1 LPVRPL
7 SSLCLKFTHFIDFT
21 VFGYKYIANT
31 NNIGYIY
38 GYKSLFQLY
47 KYSLLAM
54 KNLIRQQY
62 QHKFD
67 ENLMIKNIRR
77 PKEGWIRTLR
87 KALGMSSPQLA
98 RILGLG
104 KAQVSQMERM
114 EIDDRI
120 TLNQLR
126 RVAEELDCELVY
138 ALVPRTSIQEMI
150 RERADFKAKK
160 IIEAV
165 NQHMILESQQL
176 DESSLNEQ
184 LNLET
189 NRLIQDMPRDLW
201 EE

>member
-1 LPVRPL
+1 
-7 SSLCLKFTHFIDFT
+7 
-21 VFGYKYIANT
+21 
-31 NNIGYIY
+31 
-38 GYKSLFQLY
+38 
-47 KYSLLAM
+47 M
-54 KNLIRQQY
+54 KNLILQQY

-98 RILGLG
+98 RLLGLG

-120 TLNQLR
+120 TLKQLR

-150 RERADFKAKK
+150 RERANFKAKK
-160 IIEAV
+160 IIEAA

-184 LNLET
+184 LDLET

>member
-1 LPVRPL
+1 
-7 SSLCLKFTHFIDFT
+7 
-21 VFGYKYIANT
+21 
-31 NNIGYIY
+31 
-38 GYKSLFQLY
+38 
-47 KYSLLAM
+47 M

-67 ENLMIKNIRR
+67 ENLMTKNIRR

-104 KAQVSQMERM
+104 KAQVSQMERI

-120 TLNQLR
+120 TLKQLR
-126 RVAEELDCELVY
+126 RVAEELNCELVY
-138 ALVPRTSIQEMI
+138 ALVPRASIREMI

-160 IIEAV
+160 IIEAA

>member
-1 LPVRPL
+1 
-7 SSLCLKFTHFIDFT
+7 
-21 VFGYKYIANT
+21 
-31 NNIGYIY
+31 
-38 GYKSLFQLY
+38 
-47 KYSLLAM
+47 M

-67 ENLMIKNIRR
+67 GNLMIKNIRR

-120 TLNQLR
+120 TLKQLR

-160 IIEAV
+160 IIEAA

-189 NRLIQDMPRDLW
+189 NHLIQDMPRDLW
-201 EE
+201 DE

>member
-1 LPVRPL
+1 
-7 SSLCLKFTHFIDFT
+7 
-21 VFGYKYIANT
+21 
-31 NNIGYIY
+31 
-38 GYKSLFQLY
+38 
-47 KYSLLAM
+47 M

-67 ENLMIKNIRR
+67 ENLMTKNIRR

-120 TLNQLR
+120 TLKQLR

-150 RERADFKAKK
+150 RERAGFKAKK

>member
-1 LPVRPL
+1 
-7 SSLCLKFTHFIDFT
+7 
-21 VFGYKYIANT
+21 
-31 NNIGYIY
+31 
-38 GYKSLFQLY
+38 
-47 KYSLLAM
+47 M

-98 RILGLG
+98 RILELG

-120 TLNQLR
+120 TLKQLR

-150 RERADFKAKK
+150 RERADFKAKR

>member
-1 LPVRPL
+1 
-7 SSLCLKFTHFIDFT
+7 
-21 VFGYKYIANT
+21 
-31 NNIGYIY
+31 
-38 GYKSLFQLY
+38 
-47 KYSLLAM
+47 M
-54 KNLIRQQY
+54 KNLILQQY

-120 TLNQLR
+120 TLKQLR

-150 RERADFKAKK
+150 RERADYKS
-160 IIEAV
+160 V
-165 NQHMILESQQL
+165 
-176 DESSLNEQ
+176 
-184 LNLET
+184 
-189 NRLIQDMPRDLW
+189 
-201 EE
+201 

>member
-1 LPVRPL
+1 
-7 SSLCLKFTHFIDFT
+7 
-21 VFGYKYIANT
+21 
-31 NNIGYIY
+31 
-38 GYKSLFQLY
+38 
-47 KYSLLAM
+47 M
-54 KNLIRQQY
+54 KNLILQQY

-120 TLNQLR
+120 TLKQLR

-160 IIEAV
+160 IIEVA

-184 LNLET
+184 LDLET